1 MKRRYTLLLSAF
13 VLLTGCAS
21 NSARFPGL
29 IAPSP
34 GKAVVYIYRVDT
46 LAGDVRV
53 APNVRI
59 NNASQG
65 PLLIFGYFR
74 VEVAPGPMQVALYR
88 DDKGEWG
95 NDTLWRATQDVVVN
109 LRLAPNSI
117 HFVQFS
123 LDRIIFS
130 FKETP
135 RSTALQALPD
145 LRPLN

>member
-46 LAGDVRV
+46 IAGDVRV

-59 NNASQG
+59 NNESQG
-65 PLLIFGYFR
+65 PLLIFC
-74 VEVAPGPMQVALYR
+74 
-88 DDKGEWG
+88 
-95 NDTLWRATQDVVVN
+95 
-109 LRLAPNSI
+109 
-117 HFVQFS
+117 
-123 LDRIIFS
+123 
-130 FKETP
+130 
-135 RSTALQALPD
+135 
-145 LRPLN
+145 